1 MIFIATYCP
10 LHLEYTVS
18 IGASFTLTDLSKLKE
33 FKVNLS
39 QSATGSFI
47 GVEYESVSSAGSVDT
62 A

>member
-1 MIFIATYCP
+1 MIFIVTYCP
-10 LHLEYTVS
+10 LHLEYT
-18 IGASFTLTDLSKLKE
+18 IGTSFTLTDLSKLKE